1 MKLEIIENLGFIQ
14 ERKSKTR
21 FKEINSIGYFGGI
34 ARIKQDS
41 KKVHEGIFVHL
52 ENPRVFLILKDNIDG
67 EFTLALLSDGQGLE
81 HSVTIQRGM
90 AGRDIDFE
98 SFIISEYVKK
108 YKNRIS

>member
-1 MKLEIIENLGFIQ
+1 MKPEIIEDLGFIQ
-14 ERKSKTR
+14 ETKCNVR
-21 FKEINSIGYFGGI
+21 FTEINSIGYFGGI
-34 ARIKQDS
+34 SKIKQDS
-41 KKVHEGIFVHL
+41 KRVYEGIFVHL
-52 ENPRVFLILKDNIDG
+52 DNPRIFLILKDNVER
-67 EFTLALLSDGQGLE
+67 EFTLSLLSDNQGLE